1 MTERVSRDYNKI
13 RSIFEQVSE
22 ENSNNWFCMPEIL
35 PLLLRTGIFVL
46 IKLIKIAINDSLHQL
61 ILTSAIYY

>member
-13 RSIFEQVSE
+13 RSIFEQISE
-22 ENSNNWFCMPEIL
+22 EIAEIGFL
-35 PLLLRTGIFVL
+35 CLKYYLSYYVL

-61 ILTSAIYY
+61 ILASAIYYST

>member
-1 MTERVSRDYNKI
+1 
-13 RSIFEQVSE
+13 
-22 ENSNNWFCMPEIL
+22 MPEIL

-61 ILTSAIYY
+61 ILTSAIYDSK